1 MKRSSTFNNLGGLQ
15 SIVFCA
21 GIYAVS
27 LFFSIFICSAVF
39 YAFNPKKA
47 NAAQNNISQVNTA
60 PEKAMFASVGK

>member
-15 SIVFCA
+15 SIFFCA
-21 GIYAVS
+21 GIYAVA

-47 NAAQNNISQVNTA
+47 VSTQTASVASQTA
-60 PEKAMFASVGK
+60 EKTMLASVGK

>member
-1 MKRSSTFNNLGGLQ
+1 MKRTTTFNNLGGLQ
-15 SIVFCA
+15 SLLFCA

-47 NAAQNNISQVNTA
+47 AVQNVAQVTPAA
-60 PEKAMFASVGK
+60 EKTMLASIGK